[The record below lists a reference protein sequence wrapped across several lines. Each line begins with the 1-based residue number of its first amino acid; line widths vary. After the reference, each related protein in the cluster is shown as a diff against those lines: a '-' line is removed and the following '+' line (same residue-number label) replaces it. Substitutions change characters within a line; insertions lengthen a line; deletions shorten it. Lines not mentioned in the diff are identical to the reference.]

1 MRWLACR
8 IATRLSDPEFR
19 AGPVDDDRPVAFSH
33 GQNVDFIASAARG
46 ARSRQALSLA
56 QRSRELTQG
65 SAIQCNRFRK
75 NTVGQ
80 LRIVAGALI
89 AHEGMLA
96 GQLQKHVTR
105 SGRLQR

>member
-8 IATRLSDPEFR
+8 IATRLSDPQFR
-19 AGPVDDDRPVAFSH
+19 AGPVDDDRPVAFLH
-33 GQNVDFIASAARG
+33 GQNVDFIASTAHG
-46 ARSRQALSLA
+46 ARSRAALTSA
-56 QRSRELTQG
+56 QG
-65 SAIQCNRFRK
+65 SAIQCDRLGK

-80 LRIVAGALI
+80 LRIVARALI

-96 GQLQKHVTR
+96 GQLQKHVTH